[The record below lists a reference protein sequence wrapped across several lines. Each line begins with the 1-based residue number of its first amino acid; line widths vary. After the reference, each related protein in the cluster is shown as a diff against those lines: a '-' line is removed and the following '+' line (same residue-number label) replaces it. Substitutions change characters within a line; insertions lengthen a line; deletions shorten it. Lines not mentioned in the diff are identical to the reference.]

1 MIKCKWR
8 EEGKEEYN
16 RKGPRCIRESKRG
29 IKIFLIF
36 KKFEENQQKFD
47 QRFIKAERLQR
58 PWIKHMFKYFGNR

>member
-29 IKIFLIF
+29 IKIFFIY
-36 KKFEENQQKFD
+36 KKIDENQRKFNH
-47 QRFIKAERLQR
+47 RFTQAEKNR
-58 PWIKHMFKYFGNR
+58 INHMLKYFGIR